1 MKVLKDKALLLILVV
16 SFLVTGTGLFAEGP
30 WKVIDSS
37 SGITVSERWIQVNND
52 LKVRERKGEMT
63 VNGSMNNVLEVLC
76 DPSTTSL
83 WMENV
88 TQAYMVNRISDTE
101 WSSYIYFSMPWPF
114 DNRDMVSVS
123 RLHYYSPGLAT
134 IVMTSQEDELP
145 FYENVKRLLKYKAT
159 WKITDIGDGQI
170 NISFSTVSYTSP
182 EFPRL
187 IMDPVVRGV
196 FMRNLIKFKLL
207 ICI

>member
-1 MKVLKDKALLLILVV
+1 MRISDFKNARLNLMIIFLIVGGQLL
-16 SFLVTGTGLFAEGP
+16 AADP
-30 WKVIDSS
+30 WKEIDSN
-37 SGITVSERWIQVNND
+37 SGITIYERWVQVNND

-63 VNGSMNNVLEVLC
+63 IKGSMNSVLNVLR
-76 DPSTTSL
+76 DPTTPKL

-88 TQAYMVNRISDTE
+88 SDAYLVQKVSENE

-123 RLHYYSPGLAT
+123 RLKFNNPASVT
-134 IVMTSQEDELP
+134 IEMTSKEDELP
-145 FYENVKRLLKYKAT
+145 FKENVKRLLNYKAV
-159 WKITDIGDGQI
+159 WKITDLGNGQLY
-170 NISFSTVSYTSP
+170 ISLSTISYTSP

-196 FMRNLIKFKLL
+196 FMHNLVKFKLL
-207 ICI
+207 FTI